1 MTGNAKNTFGTKF
14 YLVPDGGSIA
24 GGLVA
29 EVLKVG
35 KPKLER
41 GVVDA
46 TTHDSAGGAEEVIS
60 EGTYKVTP
68 FTITVHY
75 IANSAFDQAM
85 ITAMTGGGL
94 QDFEIHEKGASGLIK
109 TPGSGFITD
118 YGPDDAEVRGK
129 QTATFT
135 VTPTGALSAR
145 AAVA

>member
-1 MTGNAKNTFGTKF
+1 MTGNAKSSFGTKF
-14 YLVPDGGSIA
+14 YMVPDGGSIT

-41 GVVDA
+41 GMIDV
-46 TTHDSAGGAEEVIS
+46 TSHDSAGGAEEVIP
-60 EGTYKVTP
+60 EGTYKVAP
-68 FTITVHY
+68 FTVTVHY
-75 IANSAFDQAM
+75 IANSAFDVAM
-85 ITAMTGGGL
+85 IAAMTGGGM
-94 QDFEIHEKGASGLIK
+94 QDFEIHEKGAAGLIK
-109 TPGSGFITD
+109 TPGSGYISD

-135 VTPTGALSAR
+135 VTPTGALGAK